1 MGQGL
6 PSFLLSF
13 MEIQM
18 ALNFN
23 SRNNSTAQSN
33 QNQNWKADAFIN
45 FSVPRKDGTTKKL
58 GAISLKCD
66 RDEETAMLVAWLS
79 EDPSRVQKLM
89 EKMVVDFRMAKQDH
103 KGGLDLE

>member
-1 MGQGL
+1 MGQSL
-6 PSFLLSF
+6 PSFLLSY

-23 SRNNSTAQSN
+23 SRNAAAQSN
-33 QNQNWKADAFIN
+33 QNSWKADAFIN
-45 FSVPRKDGTTKKL
+45 FSVPRKDGTAKKL

-66 RDEETAMLVAWLS
+66 RDEETATLVAWLA
-79 EDPSRVQKLM
+79 EDPNRVQILM
-89 EKMVVDFRMAKQDH
+89 EKMIIDFRLAKTEH

>member
-1 MGQGL
+1 MGQSL
-6 PSFLLSF
+6 PSFLLSY

-23 SRNNSTAQSN
+23 SHNTAAQSN
-33 QNQNWKADAFIN
+33 QNNNWKADAFIN
-45 FSVPRKDGTTKKL
+45 FSVPRKDGTAKKL
-58 GAISLKCD
+58 GAIGLKCD

-79 EDPSRVQKLM
+79 EDPSRIEKLM
-89 EKMVVDFRMAKQDH
+89 EKMIIDFRMAKTDH